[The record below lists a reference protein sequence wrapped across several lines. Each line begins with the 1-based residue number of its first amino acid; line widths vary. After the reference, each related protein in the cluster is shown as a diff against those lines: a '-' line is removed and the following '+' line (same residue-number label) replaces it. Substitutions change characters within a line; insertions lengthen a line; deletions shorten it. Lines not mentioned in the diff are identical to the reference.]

1 MKVKVFSNEDKIG
14 SCQILYPLSRD
25 YESRLTLRE
34 YYLFG
39 NAIQGQLKIYHIYN
53 IHMIQIFIKKTHS
66 AQNKGKTTY
75 SKGGHGKHG
84 EKLKNFFPK
93 NSFVA
98 ISMARAGWW
107 VI

>member
-14 SCQILYPLSRD
+14 SCQILYPLSGG
-25 YESRLTLRE
+25 YESSLTLRE

-39 NAIQGQLKIYHIYN
+39 NAIQGQLKIYHI
-53 IHMIQIFIKKTHS
+53 HMIQIFIKTHS

-84 EKLKNFFPK
+84 ENFLPK
-93 NSFVA
+93 KQFEFCGDLNSQ
-98 ISMARAGWW
+98 W
-107 VI
+107 